1 MSGFLTRLAQR
12 TLSETPGL
20 TPRPRSRFESAPVDL
35 DRERGLSGDVAPVH
49 EFKPGAT
56 FPEADAIATQVAASP
71 SARAYWSRRDTA
83 TLPAPASASSGS
95 SPLSATRQ
103 ADAAS
108 SRPALSARTT
118 QVRREA
124 DPTHGKSQPSH
135 SNKARD
141 AGPGDAY
148 AEMRVDEA
156 PQHVAARATA
166 DAPLAA
172 PPPAAG
178 TGGEAA
184 GLKQASSDSFAGEAQ
199 ASAGLDADPLHS
211 PSPSPSLSPVA
222 VPSPAEA
229 RQAPPPETPAR
240 SAPPDTA
247 GEPTSTSRE
256 PERAARPASASPA
269 FPPAFMPPTGAERAS
284 RVAAEATAPPIEV
297 RIGRIEVRAELPP
310 TPAPPRGQASAL
322 AHLPSLA
329 DHLARQRGR

>member
-20 TPRPRSRFESAPVDL
+20 TPRPRSRFEPAPVYL

-49 EFKPGAT
+49 EFQPGAT

-71 SARAYWSRRDTA
+71 SARAYWSRRDTT
-83 TLPAPASASSGS
+83 TLPAPATASSGS
-95 SPLSATRQ
+95 STLSATRQ
-103 ADAAS
+103 ADTAS
-108 SRPALSARTT
+108 SRPALTARTT

-124 DPTHGKSQPSH
+124 DPTHGKSHASH
-135 SNKARD
+135 SSKARD
-141 AGPGDAY
+141 VEPGDAY

-156 PQHVAARATA
+156 PQHVAARATS
-166 DAPLAA
+166 DARLAA

-184 GLKQASSDSFAGEAQ
+184 GLNQAAGDPFAGEAQ
-199 ASAGLDADPLHS
+199 APAALDADPLHS
-211 PSPSPSLSPVA
+211 PSPSPVA

-229 RQAPPPETPAR
+229 RQAPPPETPGR
-240 SAPPDTA
+240 SAPPDPA
-247 GEPTSTSRE
+247 GDPTTTSRA

-284 RVAAEATAPPIEV
+284 RVAAEATAPPVEV